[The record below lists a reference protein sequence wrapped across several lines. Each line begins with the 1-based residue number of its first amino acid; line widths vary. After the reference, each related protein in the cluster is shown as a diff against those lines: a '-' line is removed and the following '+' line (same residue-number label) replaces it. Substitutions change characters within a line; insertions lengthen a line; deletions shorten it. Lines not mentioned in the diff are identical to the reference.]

1 MSSSPTRSDT
11 RRYLWYLSLAGF
23 GLLASLVTLNY
34 WVDPYYIHQW
44 DTPLLARL
52 SPAQQKIVPW
62 AKTYAVYRY
71 QPEIVFLG
79 SSRTEIGLP
88 TDADDLFS
96 GRRVFNLAI
105 SGASLGD
112 AIRMLRHTSYF
123 HRPDIVVWGFD
134 YGWQFG
140 TQIGN
145 SDLAEELIA
154 KEPWYPLKRLLINI
168 KRSISLTLTTETWK
182 ILLGLSDQKCL
193 PMLASRGHKSDQ
205 CLTYIMADEGGT
217 GKAFEKIVT
226 QGDPSSSP
234 ETIPE
239 GMAALDAVTQD
250 YCKRGVAF
258 RFFLHPVHA
267 LAELSYWENIWRDQE
282 EWKRGL
288 VKLFDQ
294 RRREGCDIR
303 FVDFTGYN
311 PITMEDIPQ
320 VTGKDTMQY
329 FWEYSH
335 YNRIAG
341 RKILER
347 LLSPPQPGE
356 GDGFGVEL
364 IGENIDQHLA
374 NFRDQRQAYC
384 KSHPNETRN
393 MALCRGEK
401 VGN

>member
-11 RRYLWYLSLAGF
+11 RRYLWYLGLAGF

-250 YCKRGVAF
+250 YCKQGVAF

-303 FVDFTGYN
+303 FMDFTGYN

-320 VTGKDTMQY
+320 VTGRDTMQY
-329 FWEYSH
+329 YWEYSH

-341 RKILER
+341 RKILEQ

-364 IGENIDQHLA
+364 TGENIDQHLA

-393 MALCRGEK
+393 MALCQGEQ

>member
-250 YCKRGVAF
+250 YCKQGVAF

>member
-1 MSSSPTRSDT
+1 MSSSPTRTDT
-11 RRYLWYLSLAGF
+11 RRYLWYLGLAGF

-217 GKAFEKIVT
+217 GKAFEKIVI

-250 YCKRGVAF
+250 YCKQGVAF

-320 VTGKDTMQY
+320 VTGRDTMQY
-329 FWEYSH
+329 YWEYSH

-364 IGENIDQHLA
+364 TGENIDQHLA

-393 MALCRGEK
+393 MALCQGEK